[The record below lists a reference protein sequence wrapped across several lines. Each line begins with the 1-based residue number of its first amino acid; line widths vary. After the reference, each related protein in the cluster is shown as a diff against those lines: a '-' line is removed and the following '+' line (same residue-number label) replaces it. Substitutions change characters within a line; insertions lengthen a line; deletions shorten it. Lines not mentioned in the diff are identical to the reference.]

1 MRLLI
6 PFF

>member
-1 MRLLI
+1 LI